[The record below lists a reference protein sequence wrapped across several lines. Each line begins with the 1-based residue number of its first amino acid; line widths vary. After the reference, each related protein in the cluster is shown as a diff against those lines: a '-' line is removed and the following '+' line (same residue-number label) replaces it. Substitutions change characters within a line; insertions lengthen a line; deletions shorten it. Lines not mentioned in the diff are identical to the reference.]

1 MYSSQCRP
9 EAANLLGAE
18 GSASQGTRGSDKRE
32 TLLAGDG
39 TERAAGLE
47 AAARA
52 IQQAESILITTH
64 INPDGDAIGSSLGLW
79 HIARAA
85 GKTACVVNQ
94 DGAGTRYLF
103 LPGAGGIE
111 TDTQQVFDLGVAVDC
126 GGIGRVGRVRD
137 ALERCK
143 TVMRIDHHLA
153 GEPFGDIEYLDPD
166 AAAVGEMIVEIAHA
180 LDLPVSAEAAACLL
194 ASIVED
200 TGCFQFSRVS
210 ALSLRICAELVAAG
224 ADLHSV
230 VQQLYWRNP
239 EGAARLRGACLTR
252 MRTQCGGRLA
262 WTAASTTDFD
272 QFGATEEDAD
282 EVVHDML
289 RIGTV
294 EVAVLLRESAKD
306 YRVSL
311 RSRDS
316 VDVASLAREFGGGG
330 HERAGGCRI
339 GKGEAD
345 VAALIA
351 AAAQRLEKPGNT
363 PGVP

>member
-9 EAANLLGAE
+9 EAANLPEAGLY
-18 GSASQGTRGSDKRE
+18 ASPGGRGSGRE
-32 TLLAGDG
+32 TLLACDT

-52 IQQAESILITTH
+52 IQQAGSVLITTH
-64 INPDGDAIGSSLGLW
+64 VNPDADAIGSSLGLW
-79 HIARAA
+79 HILRAA
-85 GKTACVVNQ
+85 GKSACVVNQ
-94 DGAGTRYLF
+94 DGAGTRYQF
-103 LPGAGGIE
+103 LPGADGIE

-126 GGIGRVGRVRD
+126 GGIGRVGLIRG

-153 GEPFGDIEYLDPD
+153 GEPFGDITWLDPD
-166 AAAVGEMIVEIAHA
+166 AAAVGEMIVEIARA

-200 TGCFQFSRVS
+200 TGCFQFSSVS
-210 ALSLRICAELVAAG
+210 ALSLRTCADLVEAG
-224 ADLHSV
+224 ADLHGV
-230 VQQLYWRNP
+230 VQQLYWHNP

-262 WTAASTTDFD
+262 WTVAGSADFN

-339 GKGEAD
+339 GKSD
-345 VAALIA
+345 SDLAALIA
-351 AAAQRLEKPGNT
+351 AAARRLENPGNT
-363 PGVP
+363 SGVQ